1 MARLIQWSSRVRTI
15 GLSLVAVIAVLLAL
29 EVAGVYLHAL
39 VNPLVLIAA
48 ALVAIGLVLRY
59 RAG

>member
-1 MARLIQWSSRVRTI
+1 LIQRSSWLRTI

-39 VNPLVLIAA
+39 VNPPVLIAA
-48 ALVAIGLVLRY
+48 ALVAIGLALSY